1 MLYYN
6 EIYDFFTTFDKTN
19 LNLNLIYN
27 INDILSKEP
36 LNNIVLE
43 PSIILTDELTDELIK
58 QYATYFQDLKY
69 YCIFK
74 ELKHAINDELY
85 FVRINLIPIPKCLD
99 NNYCIIINKIYNYF
113 YMYSLNKL
121 LIKNEFNKE
130 IIINNNKIVKYEN
143 YIEFTYYEYEF
154 IYLSIL
160 ESLT

>member
-6 EIYDFFTTFDKTN
+6 EIYNFFTTFDKTI

-27 INDILSKEP
+27 IINILSKEP

-43 PSIILTDELTDELIK
+43 PSIILTNELIEH
-58 QYATYFQDLKY
+58 YATYFQHLRY

-74 ELKHAINDELY
+74 ELKHAINDDLY

-99 NNYCIIINKIYNYF
+99 NNYCLIINKIYNYF

-121 LIKNEFNKE
+121 LNKNEFNKE
-130 IIINNNKIVKYEN
+130 IIINNNKIIKYEN

-154 IYLSIL
+154 LYLSIL